1 MIKTIIEHNT
11 AFLQVFMYGVKI
23 KPYFERF
30 LDPIYRPPIQP
41 YIFDTARQYSNDGG
55 GGDGGEVPF
64 SQVDSGGVLINYTLM
79 YTRYPRCLMGL
90 EILFFY
96 DINAGNYSYLAF
108 YPQVQL
114 KVTNEVKVYVGPGLV
129 FTPKRIFPEFA
140 TRVLIETDPEEEE
153 KEKLERLKK
162 EKGTETKESKEKG
175 KKEQETIQKGKGEEE
190 KKKKRQT
197 QNRENTT

>member
-1 MIKTIIEHNT
+1 
-11 AFLQVFMYGVKI
+11 MYGVKI

-30 LDPIYRPPIQP
+30 LDPIHRPPIQP
-41 YIFDTARQYSNDGG
+41 YIFDTARQYSNDG

-108 YPQVQL
+108 FPQVQL
-114 KVTNEVKVYVGPGLV
+114 KVTNEVKVDVGPGLV

-175 KKEQETIQKGKGEEE
+175 KKEQKTIQKGKGEEE
-190 KKKKRQT
+190 KEEKRK
-197 QNRENTT
+197 E